1 MGNTD
6 GSTLI
11 NGTDYVLALF
21 FGIFFQYFSIAPMTG
36 QYGLITLWRSAKAD
50 FLSLTFFEIGL
61 FGWMAIFQVAIFDGK
76 LPMDTV
82 AYWWMMQV
90 YLSLTQKILSR
101 TIFANRSVDWNVL
114 GALDGVSDQ
123 LVVDQDRGQGAMRV
137 ISKGHHLN
145 IDVRIRSLGVE
156 ALSSWTEIGDY

>member
-1 MGNTD
+1 MGSTD

-11 NGTDYVLALF
+11 YGTDYVLALF

-36 QYGLITLWRSAKAD
+36 QYGLTTLWRSAKAD
-50 FLSLTFFEIGL
+50 LLSLTFFEIGL
-61 FGWMAIFQVAIFDGK
+61 FGWMAIFQVVIFDGT

-90 YLSLTQKILSR
+90 YLSSTQRAPSR
-101 TIFANRSVDWNVL
+101 NIFANRSVDWNVL

-145 IDVRIRSLGVE
+145 MTSEPE
-156 ALSSWTEIGDY
+156 ARELRH